1 MQARV
6 PCGTFVL
13 LYPTSLF
20 CTATVGQAEQWSA
33 ARRDLVAL
41 VGRHPPLNLVM
52 PYVSKA
58 SFHLA
63 LGCVLFL
70 SYSNTRWQWLAK
82 WLCCCSFS
90 QQIFNDLNVHH
101 KCPLS
106 CCPRTGY
113 THMNVSRTQHRAI
126 ITWHRL
132 RFLTFVEVWRHDNEN
147 RELCLNVVG
156 LAKGQNSCLLEL
168 HVPSQAKRFLRCGNR
183 ATKHTVK
190 LSNEKTKTISITQW
204 FQTLLIGKTIRKVKP
219 HYYQTQKLKDSFLM
233 SELFIE
239 VSDLKWSIIHTICNH
254 APSIHT

>member
-1 MQARV
+1 MSNNLASMIIFLETSSTQTTAII
-6 PCGTFVL
+6 CGTSFPCFSLNTYYFVLRKHVCHVVPGQPFVL
-13 LYPTSLF
+13 LCPTSLF

-41 VGRHPPLNLVM
+41 VGRHPLLNLVM
-52 PYVSKA
+52 PCVSKS

-70 SYSNTRWQWLAK
+70 SDSNTKWQWLAK

-132 RFLTFVEVWRHDNEN
+132 RFLTFVEVWR
-147 RELCLNVVG
+147 
-156 LAKGQNSCLLEL
+156 SC
-168 HVPSQAKRFLRCGNR
+168 
-183 ATKHTVK
+183 
-190 LSNEKTKTISITQW
+190 TKTWQW
-204 FQTLLIGKTIRKVKP
+204 EQGTLSQCCWPG
-219 HYYQTQKLKDSFLM
+219 
-233 SELFIE
+233 
-239 VSDLKWSIIHTICNH
+239 
-254 APSIHT
+254 